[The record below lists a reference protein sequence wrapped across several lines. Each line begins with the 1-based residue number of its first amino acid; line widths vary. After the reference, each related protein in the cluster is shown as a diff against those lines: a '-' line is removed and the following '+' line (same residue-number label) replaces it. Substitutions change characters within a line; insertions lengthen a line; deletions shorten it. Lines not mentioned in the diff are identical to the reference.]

1 MKTIIHCMP
10 PWEFLNISIF
20 SGKACQSHVQ
30 CQLPTCPTLPS
41 TGQAGVTARTD
52 GAVTC
57 RHGDARNG
65 IGWVLMLMRS
75 WMWFG
80 GGRVPAGRAPRE
92 ALEHVRRVGPEQVPS
107 GGPPRAHA
115 PCFRGGARRVEAHR
129 CSYMSAED
137 TNAARTRALGGA
149 ARIRPSRGDISA
161 AQQEGDQNATA
172 GRAFW

>member
-1 MKTIIHCMP
+1 MCSASFP
-10 PWEFLNISIF
+10 PVPPCRPRARPVSP
-20 SGKACQSHVQ
+20 QSRADGAV
-30 CQLPTCPTLPS
+30 TCRH
-41 TGQAGVTARTD
+41 GDARTD

-115 PCFRGGARRVEAHR
+115 PCFRVSVVALAAWRHTAALICQLRTLMPPVHGPWAERPGSGPRGGISRLHSKKA
-129 CSYMSAED
+129 
-137 TNAARTRALGGA
+137 TRTR
-149 ARIRPSRGDISA
+149 RPVGP
-161 AQQEGDQNATA
+161 
-172 GRAFW
+172 FW